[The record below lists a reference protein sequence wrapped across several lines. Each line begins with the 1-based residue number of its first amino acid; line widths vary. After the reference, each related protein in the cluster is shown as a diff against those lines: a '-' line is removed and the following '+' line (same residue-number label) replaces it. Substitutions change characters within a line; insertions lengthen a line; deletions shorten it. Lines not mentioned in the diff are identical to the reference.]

1 MKKES
6 IAEIVA
12 HAETEWLA
20 RGTLVREVQVTMF
33 LRRAGN

>member
-1 MKKES
+1 MKRES
-6 IAEIVA
+6 STEIVA
-12 HAETEWLA
+12 HTETEWLA

>member
-6 IAEIVA
+6 ITEID
-12 HAETEWLA
+12 AETEWLA
-20 RGTLVREVQVTMF
+20 RGTLGREVQVTMF